1 MQFHWLVASSTAL
14 ACFNTQAAGFMF
26 GISHNFGGDT
36 GVTFKILSSDRRNR
50 PVLAAG
56 VSFFPG
62 EGRRIGLDVGVG
74 YNFRQTTVTFS
85 RDLVMERFQMAW
97 GLASRRCPPA
107 PAPVAAPAS
116 PPPPPP
122 PDFFDSSF

>member
-1 MQFHWLVASSTAL
+1 
-14 ACFNTQAAGFMF
+14 
-26 GISHNFGGDT
+26 
-36 GVTFKILSSDRRNR
+36 
-50 PVLAAG
+50 
-56 VSFFPG
+56 
-62 EGRRIGLDVGVG
+62 GVG

-107 PAPVAAPAS
+107 PTPVAAPATPPPP

-122 PDFFDSSF
+122 PDFFDSVF